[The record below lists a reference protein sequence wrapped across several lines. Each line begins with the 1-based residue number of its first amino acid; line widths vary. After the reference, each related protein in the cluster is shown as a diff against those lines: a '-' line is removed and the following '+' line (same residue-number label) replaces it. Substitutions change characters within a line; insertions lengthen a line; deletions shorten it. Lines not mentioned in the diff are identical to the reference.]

1 MPLIRYRL
9 SIILMAGS
17 KYFQINFCYYIT
29 NRQAAP
35 APAPPQSSGI
45 LAILPSSNVRYCPQ
59 HPALLLG
66 RPPCSMQPLCLCF
79 VNYLKYVQF
88 FSPFGFLRRRAPAG
102 VMREYFQLERWPRL
116 GLDTLRAG
124 SWNFNLFSPIR
135 WK

>member
-17 KYFQINFCYYIT
+17 KYCQINFCYYIT
-29 NRQAAP
+29 NSQA

-66 RPPCSMQPLCLCF
+66 TLLHAATLSLFCKLFEICPIFQPIW
-79 VNYLKYVQF
+79 
-88 FSPFGFLRRRAPAG
+88 FSK
-102 VMREYFQLERWPRL
+102 E
-116 GLDTLRAG
+116 AG
-124 SWNFNLFSPIR
+124 SCR
-135 WK
+135 RDA